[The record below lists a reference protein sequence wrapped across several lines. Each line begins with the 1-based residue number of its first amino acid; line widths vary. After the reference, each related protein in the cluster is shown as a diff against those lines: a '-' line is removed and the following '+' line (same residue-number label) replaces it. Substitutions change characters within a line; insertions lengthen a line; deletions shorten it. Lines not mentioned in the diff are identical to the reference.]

1 MRSGFKFPLAL
12 LHFAVPGKPH
22 LDEELDTEAS
32 IGEEGVQLVA
42 KTCQIAQIVKDQQI
56 EVEINHSKT
65 YDFLQKGE
73 VS

>member
-32 IGEEGVQLVA
+32 TGEELVA
-42 KTCQIAQIVKDQQI
+42 KIGQFAQTVEDQKSQ
-56 EVEINHSKT
+56 S
-65 YDFLQKGE
+65 
-73 VS
+73 